1 MTYNKQEGAI
11 MKVLIPKSLFIS
23 AALLLTSGVC
33 MATTSV
39 VQLSVG
45 NITNCS
51 SLTSSN
57 SVVQVKDTSYST
69 GLDGFDHV
77 TGGPA
82 NDQQEFRY
90 KLTASNGINNNRIEW
105 EVVSPDPLAAQTTAK
120 RIAFIILKQQGNTPS
135 VAAYYVQPGVYQD
148 IGVTTG
154 TSITGVTFC
163 YGLSAPSTASMPLC
177 EATEDCNNLAGRG
190 IRARIITKFDE
201 PDNNTS
207 NWTASS
213 CACSPIV
220 GQQNFKECDPT
231 LPAGT
236 PGACTKSA
244 AENGELIG
252 LPIEVQLGRDPDSY
266 YCLVL
271 YGSRVCWSK

>member
-1 MTYNKQEGAI
+1 
-11 MKVLIPKSLFIS
+11 MKFLIPKSLLIG
-23 AALLLTSGVC
+23 AAYWLTGGVSQ
-33 MATTSV
+33 ATTSV

-57 SVVQVKDTSYST
+57 SVVQVKDTNYAV
-69 GLDGFDHV
+69 GLDGYDHISGG
-77 TGGPA
+77 TGS
-82 NDQQEFRY
+82 DLQEFRY
-90 KLTASNGINNNRIEW
+90 KLAPVNGINNSRIEW
-105 EVVSPDPLAAQTTAK
+105 EVVNPDPLAAPTTAK
-120 RIAFIILKQQGNTPS
+120 RVSFIILKQQGNTPS
-135 VAAYYVQPGVYQD
+135 VAAYYALPGVYQD

-154 TSITGVTFC
+154 SSITGVTFC

-177 EATEDCNNLAGRG
+177 EASEDCNNLAGRG

-207 NWTASS
+207 NWSASS
-213 CACSPIV
+213 CACSPVV